1 MARGHQV
8 TLVTLQPRGIVTRDE
23 ISGIRVRYVHVPQPG
38 RPRPRY
44 GLDEITMFALPAFA
58 SSATATADV
67 IHCWHYVDAA
77 AVVRRGRP
85 LLLKITG
92 SITPEWIKRTPL
104 QDRLLRRG
112 LRRPDGV
119 WCNSEWVR
127 SQMSGF
133 GRPMDVVPAGVDRD
147 LFRPVAERSAG
158 PTVLSTCAPN
168 EPRKRLTDL
177 VDAWPRVRAA
187 VPDARL
193 RLAGDAS
200 PDLVDALLSRI
211 PEPDRGSIRFLG
223 SLDTAD
229 LAGEYSSAW
238 VSVMPAV
245 LEALGLSTL
254 ESLACGTP
262 VVGADSGTTAALLA
276 DPAAGRLFRP
286 AEPDDLARAV
296 IEQLAAT
303 DRVDRDRCRGL
314 TDAYDW
320 ERITDRVEAAYL
332 ALAG

>member
-1 MARGHQV
+1 
-8 TLVTLQPRGIVTRDE
+8 
-23 ISGIRVRYVHVPQPG
+23 
-38 RPRPRY
+38 
-44 GLDEITMFALPAFA
+44 
-58 SSATATADV
+58 
-67 IHCWHYVDAA
+67 
-77 AVVRRGRP
+77 
-85 LLLKITG
+85 
-92 SITPEWIKRTPL
+92 
-104 QDRLLRRG
+104 
-112 LRRPDGV
+112 
-119 WCNSEWVR
+119 
-127 SQMSGF
+127 
-133 GRPMDVVPAGVDRD
+133 
-147 LFRPVAERSAG
+147 
-158 PTVLSTCAPN
+158 VLSTCAPN

-177 VDAWPRVRAA
+177 IDAWPRVRAA

-303 DRVDRDRCRGL
+303 DRVDRDRCRGV